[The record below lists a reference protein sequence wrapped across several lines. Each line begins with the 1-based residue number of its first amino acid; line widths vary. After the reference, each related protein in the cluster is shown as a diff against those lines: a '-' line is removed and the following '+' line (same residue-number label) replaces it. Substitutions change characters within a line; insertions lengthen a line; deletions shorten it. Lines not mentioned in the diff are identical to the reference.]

1 MKKPLRAAIYARV
14 STQEQDPQAQ
24 LEALREYI
32 CQRGFILHREYVDT
46 VTGDFE
52 KRRRRKKQEGEAYQ
66 ALMEDVSK
74 RRVDCVVV
82 WKYDRFARS
91 IHVLVADLMYFH
103 SLGVEFISY
112 TQNIDT
118 TTPMGRFFYHI
129 IASFAQFEQEMI
141 VERVR
146 AGLAHA
152 RAKGVVLGR
161 QERDPEAK
169 HRMAVLRSEGLSL
182 RQIARREGY
191 SPSGVLKIL
200 RKLEGSKDDH
210 TP

>member
-1 MKKPLRAAIYARV
+1 ML
-14 STQEQDPQAQ
+14 SQ
-24 LEALREYI
+24 
-32 CQRGFILHREYVDT
+32 EYVDI
-46 VTGDFE
+46 VTGDFA
-52 KRRRRKKQEGEAYQ
+52 KRQRRKKSVGQAYHS
-66 ALMEDVSK
+66 LMSAVAK

-91 IHVLVADLMYFH
+91 MHVLVNDLQYFH

-129 IASFAQFEQEMI
+129 IASFAQFEREMI

-152 RAKGVVLGR
+152 RAKGMILGR
-161 QERDPEAK
+161 QEKDPEAK
-169 HRMAVLRSEGLSL
+169 YRMASLRSEGLSL

-200 RKLEGSKDDH
+200 RKLENTAHDS
-210 TP
+210 TC